1 MWMLRELWN
10 DILGSTTVGVIGVT
24 MIFVFLFSIVGA
36 AIYRI
41 REQHQEEGAHKKSR
55 THAHLHDQSD
65 VNRFGEEPGEGE
77 SHRLVGTKAL

>member
-24 MIFVFLFSIVGA
+24 MIFVFLFTIVGA
-36 AIYRI
+36 AVYRI
-41 REQHQEEGAHKKSR
+41 REQYEAERAGKR
-55 THAHLHDQSD
+55 TSSHAHLHDQTD

-77 SHRLVGTKAL
+77 NHRLVGTKPF